1 MIRAF
6 ISRLCQRN
14 LIGPQRGPDAE
25 TAMLPCSAT
34 QLHHG
39 QSFSVPALIVLALL
53 IGGCSKQ
60 TTAPPTP
67 APPEVGVIT
76 VTTRTVP
83 VVVEL
88 PGRVSAP
95 RMAEVRARA
104 AGILLKREF
113 TEGADVQAGDVLFR
127 IDPAPLQAELRSAE
141 ANLARAEA
149 TRRAAQVKVDR
160 FDNLKESNIISR
172 QDYDDAVAAR
182 DQGAAEVAAANAA
195 LATAKLNLDYT
206 VVTAPISGR
215 IGRALMT
222 EGALV
227 GEDEATPLAI
237 IQQLDPVHVDLSR
250 PSADLLRQQNDL
262 ASGRMRAVSDAPVVL
277 LAADGRPLPQPGR
290 LVFTDAQVDRTTDGV
305 TVRAEVPNPGL
316 LLLPGMYLRAQLTIG
331 EMPEA
336 IVVPQQSVT
345 RRPEGAT
352 LLVVGDDGK
361 VTERNVRVDGS
372 HGNGYVIGEGLKAG
386 ERVVVDGLQKIRP
399 GATVSAVAWEPPKT
413 GDPVVS
419 ARTSAA
425 N

>member
-1 MIRAF
+1 MTMP
-6 ISRLCQRN
+6 RLC
-14 LIGPQRGPDAE
+14 
-25 TAMLPCSAT
+25 
-34 QLHHG
+34 
-39 QSFSVPALIVLALL
+39 VPLVGLFALVLV
-53 IGGCSKQ
+53 GCGKNAAS
-60 TTAPPTP
+60 TTTP

-76 VTTRTVP
+76 VATRVVTVT
-83 VVVEL
+83 VEL
-88 PGRVSAP
+88 PGRVSSP
-95 RMAEVRARA
+95 RVAEVRARA

-113 TEGADVQAGDVLFR
+113 TEGADVKAGEVLFR
-127 IDPAPLQAELRSAE
+127 IDPAPMQAALRSAE
-141 ANLARAEA
+141 ANVARVEA

-160 FDNLKESNIISR
+160 FDNLRESNIIS
-172 QDYDDAVAAR
+172 QQSYDDAIAAR
-182 DQGAAEVAAANAA
+182 DQGVAEVAAANAA
-195 LATAKLNLDYT
+195 LMTAKLNLDYT

-250 PSADLLRQQNDL
+250 PSAELLRQQNDL
-262 ASGRMRAVSDAPVVL
+262 ASGRLRAVGDAPVVL
-277 LAADGRPLPQPGR
+277 LAADGRPLPQPGT

-316 LLLPGMYLRAQLTIG
+316 LLLPGMYLRARLTIG
-331 EMPEA
+331 EAPEA
-336 IVVPQQSVT
+336 IVVPQQSVI

-361 VTERNVRVDGS
+361 VSERGVRVDGS
-372 HGNGYVIGEGLKAG
+372 HGNGYVIGDGLKVG

-399 GATVSAVAWEPPKT
+399 GATVKAVTWEPPKT
-413 GDPVVS
+413 GDPAAS
-419 ARTSAA
+419 ARTAAA

>member
-1 MIRAF
+1 MTMPRSI
-6 ISRLCQRN
+6 
-14 LIGPQRGPDAE
+14 
-25 TAMLPCSAT
+25 
-34 QLHHG
+34 
-39 QSFSVPALIVLALL
+39 VPLAGLLALVL
-53 IGGCSKQ
+53 VGCGKDLTN
-60 TTAPPTP
+60 TTPP

-76 VTTRTVP
+76 VATRTVP

-95 RMAEVRARA
+95 RVAEVRARA

-113 TEGADVQAGDVLFR
+113 TEGADVKAGDVLFR
-127 IDPAPLQAELRSAE
+127 IDAAPMQAVLRSAE

-160 FDNLKESNIISR
+160 FENLKDSNIISR
-172 QDYDDAVAAR
+172 QDYDDAVAMR
-182 DQGAAEVAAANAA
+182 DQGVAEVAAATAA

-227 GEDEATPLAI
+227 GQDEATPLAI

-250 PSADLLRQQNDL
+250 PSADLLRQQNEL
-262 ASGRMRAVSDAPVVL
+262 ASGRLRAVGDAAVL
-277 LAADGRPLPQPGR
+277 LLTTDGRPLQQRGR
-290 LVFTDAQVDRTTDGV
+290 LVFTDAQVDRTTDSV

-331 EMPEA
+331 EAPDA

-361 VTERNVRVDGS
+361 VGERAVRVDGS
-372 HGNGYVIGEGLKAG
+372 HGNGYVIGEGLKPG

-399 GATVSAVAWEPPKT
+399 GATVKAVAWEPPKT
-413 GDPVVS
+413 GDPAVS

>member
-1 MIRAF
+1 MTTP
-6 ISRLCQRN
+6 RLLVPLAGLFALVLVGC
-14 LIGPQRGPDAE
+14 GKDA
-25 TAMLPCSAT
+25 AT
-34 QLHHG
+34 
-39 QSFSVPALIVLALL
+39 
-53 IGGCSKQ
+53 
-60 TTAPPTP
+60 TPTP

-76 VTTRTVP
+76 VSTRAVP

-113 TEGADVQAGDVLFR
+113 TEGADVKAGDVLFR

-195 LATAKLNLDYT
+195 LATAQLNLDYT

-250 PSADLLRQQNDL
+250 PSVDLLRQQNDL
-262 ASGRMRAVSDAPVVL
+262 ASGRMRAVTNAPVVL

-290 LVFTDAQVDRTTDGV
+290 LVFTDAQVDRTTDSV

-316 LLLPGMYLRAQLTIG
+316 LLLPGMYLRAQLTLG
-331 EMPEA
+331 EAPEA

-345 RRPEGAT
+345 RRSEGAT

-361 VTERNVRVDGS
+361 VSERNVRVDGS
-372 HGNGYVIGEGLKAG
+372 HGNGYIIGEGLKAG

-399 GATVSAVAWEPPKT
+399 GATVQAVAWEPPKT
-413 GDPVVS
+413 GDPAVS
-419 ARTSAA
+419 ARTAA
-425 N
+425 SN

>member
-1 MIRAF
+1 MTMPRPI
-6 ISRLCQRN
+6 
-14 LIGPQRGPDAE
+14 
-25 TAMLPCSAT
+25 
-34 QLHHG
+34 
-39 QSFSVPALIVLALL
+39 VPLAGLLALILV
-53 IGGCSKQ
+53 GCGKDVAN
-60 TTAPPTP
+60 TTPP
-67 APPEVGVIT
+67 APPEVGVVT
-76 VTTRTVP
+76 VVTHTVP

-95 RMAEVRARA
+95 RVAEVRARA

-113 TEGADVQAGDVLFR
+113 TEGADVDAGAVLFR
-127 IDPAPLQAELRSAE
+127 IDPAPLQAVLRSAE

-160 FDNLKESNIISR
+160 FDNLKASNIISR
-172 QDYDDAVAAR
+172 QDYDDAIAAR
-182 DQGAAEVAAANAA
+182 DQGVAEVAAANAA

-206 VVTAPISGR
+206 VVRAPISGR

-227 GEDEATPLAI
+227 GQDEATPLAI

-250 PSADLLRQQNDL
+250 PSADLLRQQNEL
-262 ASGRMRAVSDAPVVL
+262 ASGRLRAVDDESVL
-277 LAADGRPLPQPGR
+277 LLTSDGRPLQQRGK

-331 EMPEA
+331 EAPDA

-352 LLVVGDDGK
+352 LLVVGEDGK
-361 VTERNVRVDGS
+361 VGERAVRVDGS
-372 HGNGYVIGEGLKAG
+372 HGNGYVIGEGLKPG

-399 GATVSAVAWEPPKT
+399 GATVKAVTWEPPKT
-413 GDPVVS
+413 GDPAVS